1 VIVLDASAAIELI
14 LNTDASSLV
23 VDRIASPDETLHAP
37 HLVGVEVLQV
47 VRRYVASGAVEVNDA
62 EAALENFAALD
73 IARYAHEPLAPR
85 VWELRENLTAYDAV
99 YVALA
104 EVLDAPL
111 LTFDQRIADA
121 PRHRAVVN
129 VLG

>member
-14 LNTDASSLV
+14 LNTDAASLV

-62 EAALENFAALD
+62 EAALEDFAALD

>member
-1 VIVLDASAAIELI
+1 MIVLDASAAIELI